1 MSSTGSNR
9 SSSVHRKDHL
19 MVKSGEKEEITKL
32 KKEVS

>member
-9 SSSVHRKDHL
+9 SSSGRKDHL